1 LSRESRALCVAVV
14 STPHI
19 KTPPEGYGGCEAVA
33 GGLVE
38 ELVRRG
44 HEVTLFATDDSHT
57 SAALRWFASAL
68 PRGPYGHQGYREIIH
83 LAHALGHGHYDLVL
97 NHCVQ
102 AVPILE
108 VYREAPALTTL
119 HYRPQV
125 LADFP
130 HLGYVA
136 VSRRQAALCREAGLN
151 VLGVVYNGI
160 DPAPYR
166 VAPEKEDYLLWIGRF
181 HFNKGPDLAIEVAE
195 RLGARLLLAAPPPPE
210 DQEEF
215 FATRVRPRLGGR
227 TEWIEGVEGEAKY
240 RLFEKARCTLCPV
253 RWEEPFGLVM
263 VESMAS
269 GTPVVAL
276 RRGSIPEIVV
286 DGVTGYIV
294 DDVEGMA
301 AAIERLEAIDPYA
314 CRQHVEQHFTAAAMT
329 DGYLKLAASLSP
341 DIARALSGQSTPESA
356 RAP

>member
-1 LSRESRALCVAVV
+1 MSRGSEALHVAVV

-33 GGLVE
+33 GGLAE

-57 SAALRWFASAL
+57 SANLRWFASAL

-83 LAHALGHGHYDLVL
+83 LAHALRHGHYDLVL

-108 VYREAPALTTL
+108 LYREAPALTTL

-160 DPAPYR
+160 DPTPYR
-166 VAPEKEDYLLWIGRF
+166 VVPEKGDYLLWIGRF
-181 HFNKGPDLAIEVAE
+181 HVNKGPDLAIEVAE

-215 FATRVRPRLGGR
+215 FAARVRPRLRGSI
-227 TEWIEGVEGEAKY
+227 EWIGGAEGEAKY
-240 RLFEKARCTLCPV
+240 RLFEGARCTLCPV

-263 VESMAS
+263 IESMAS
-269 GTPVVAL
+269 GTPVVGF
-276 RRGSIPEIVV
+276 RRGSVPEIIV
-286 DGVTGYIV
+286 DGVTGYVV
-294 DDVEGMA
+294 DDVEDMTA
-301 AAIERLEAIDPYA
+301 AVQRVEAINPHA
-314 CRQHVEQHFTAAAMT
+314 CRERVERHFTAAAMT
-329 DGYLKLAASLSP
+329 EGYLRLAASLSP
-341 DIARALSGQSTPESA
+341 RVAETLSA
-356 RAP
+356 